1 MNIFIVYLI
10 DLWLLPNGVDTY
22 IRYIRCQISSGTR
35 YALPDFRY
43 RAPEILLRST
53 SYNSPID
60 IWALGCIMAELY
72 MLRPLFPGTSEL
84 DQLFKIVTIM
94 GTPTKVRVK
103 ECS

>member
-1 MNIFIVYLI
+1 MFNLFK
-10 DLWLLPNGVDTY
+10 T
-22 IRYIRCQISSGTR
+22 RKKKKKTQIS
-35 YALPDFRY
+35 RY

-84 DQLFKIVTIM
+84 DQLFKIITIL
-94 GTPTKVRVK
+94 GTPNKV
-103 ECS
+103 SAILN